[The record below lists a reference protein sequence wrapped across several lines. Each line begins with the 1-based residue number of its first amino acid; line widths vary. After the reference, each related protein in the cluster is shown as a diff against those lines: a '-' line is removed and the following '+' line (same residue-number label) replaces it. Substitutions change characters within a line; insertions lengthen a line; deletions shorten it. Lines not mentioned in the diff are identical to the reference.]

1 MIRKYATLFAVALG
15 AAGTV
20 TASAQ
25 TPAIPAPAPAPVQ
38 NPAIQVPDA
47 LHPRQVSPG
56 AQELG
61 GLIANKTLTIDD
73 AVGIG
78 LATSRNFATA
88 VARLEQAR
96 GRTSEARA
104 GLNPTLGANASVTLY
119 DRDVKASLGGQS
131 LVVTN
136 QFNSVYSGVATLPL
150 DLFGVIRSAINQA
163 QFNEVAARI
172 DVNRIRNE
180 TIFGVRNAFYNAL
193 RAQGQL
199 VVAEDNLANANT
211 RLQDAQVT
219 LKAGT
224 GTQFDV
230 LTAQRDVADAQQ
242 SVVNA
247 RGQVTLALGQLKNTM
262 GIDVSTPIRISDT
275 GAVEEPAAMNITN
288 EAPKQD
294 RLHVAEDEVNLGPEY
309 AAAVQEALQTRPEL
323 LEADAAISA
332 AERGVRFAR
341 RSQLPSF
348 AISANALH
356 QPNTTGFVP
365 ENESYIQVTMSLP
378 IFDGGLARARVRQ
391 ARAEVASAQN
401 DRRTTADQV
410 TLDVQQ
416 AYVNLVQASERVSV
430 ANVGL
435 TQAREAFRLSRLRAQ
450 VGVTASPQVS
460 PQLELSNAQATLTQA
475 ETNRVNAVYDYNLAR
490 AQLDRA
496 VGRYSYGEGAGY
508 THVPDVKITGTRPI
522 TDTAT
527 PGGGTQG
534 NGSQGNGAPAN
545 GAPGNGTQ
553 GSGTQGNGGK

>member
-1 MIRKYATLFAVALG
+1 MIRKYAMMFAVALG
-15 AAGTV
+15 ATGTV

-25 TPAIPAPAPAPVQ
+25 TPPVSGAIPAPGQAPVQ
-38 NPAIQVPDA
+38 NPAIKVPDA

-61 GLIANKTLTIDD
+61 DLIANKTLTIDD

-78 LATSRNFATA
+78 LATSRNLANS

-96 GRTSEARA
+96 GRTGEARA
-104 GLNPTLGANASVTLY
+104 NLNPTVGANGSVTY
-119 DRDVKASLGGQS
+119 YNQDVKASLAGQS
-131 LVVTN
+131 FVTTN
-136 QFNSVYSGVATLPL
+136 QFNSIYSAAVTLPL
-150 DLFGVIRSAINQA
+150 DLFGVIHSAVSQA
-163 QFNEVAARI
+163 QFSEVAARI

-180 TIFGVRNAFYNAL
+180 TIFGIRDAFYNAL

-247 RGQVTLALGQLKNTM
+247 RGQVTLALGRLKNTM
-262 GIDVSTPIRISDT
+262 GIDVSTPIKISDT
-275 GAVEEPAAMNITN
+275 GAVEEPPARNVSN
-288 EAPKQD
+288 EAPRQD
-294 RLHVAEDEVNLGPEY
+294 RLHVAEDEVDLGPEY
-309 AAAVQEALQTRPEL
+309 ASAVKEALATRPEL

-332 AERGVRFAR
+332 AEKGVRFAR

-348 AISANALH
+348 AISANAVH

-365 ENESYIQVTMSLP
+365 EDESYIQVTMSIP
-378 IFDGGLARARVRQ
+378 IFDGGVGRARVRQ
-391 ARAEVASAQN
+391 ARAEVATAQN

-435 TQAREAFRLSRLRAQ
+435 AQAREAFRLSRLRAQ

-475 ETNRVNAVYDYNLAR
+475 ETNRVNALYDYNLAR

-508 THVPDVKITGTRPI
+508 TQVPNTKITGAKPV
-522 TDTAT
+522 TDA
-527 PGGGTQG
+527 PVQG
-534 NGSQGNGAPAN
+534 NGKG
-545 GAPGNGTQ
+545 
-553 GSGTQGNGGK
+553 